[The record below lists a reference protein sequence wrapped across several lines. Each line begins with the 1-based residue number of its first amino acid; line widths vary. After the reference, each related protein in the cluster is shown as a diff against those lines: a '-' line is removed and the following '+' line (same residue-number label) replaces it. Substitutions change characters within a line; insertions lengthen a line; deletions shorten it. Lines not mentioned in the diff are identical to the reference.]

1 VPLWLKNNSATMV
14 CPFLCVVMIPSGFR
28 GGVGVLFFSVN
39 RSLLSLGVKKG
50 FPVIGKS
57 LLAVGCLVLLCGCGG
72 LRLFS
77 RSVFPR
83 FDTVI
88 LPLLFNI
95 FSAVGSG
102 IFPVVGAALFL
113 FRFFDFLPHF
123 FDFLLCRLC
132 KLCQFVL
139 KFADMVE
146 VYPDMLNGVSRPLL
160 VALMHFNP
168 ADKLVENGGGEF
180 GKVGVS
186 FCQLHKPLRP
196 SSRVFKSGQ
205 LLFDFRKLRF
215 QCIVFF

>member
-1 VPLWLKNNSATMV
+1 MEWIFTDNRFPFYSCLSASIIFKILSRNVSVPLWLKNSSATMV

-28 GGVGVLFFSVN
+28 GGAGVLFFSVN

-88 LPLLFNI
+88 LPLLFNV

-102 IFPVVGAALFL
+102 ICCPVHPPLPIVLSCLPLQAQSLNLRMSLF
-113 FRFFDFLPHF
+113 FR
-123 FDFLLCRLC
+123 
-132 KLCQFVL
+132 
-139 KFADMVE
+139 
-146 VYPDMLNGVSRPLL
+146 
-160 VALMHFNP
+160 
-168 ADKLVENGGGEF
+168 
-180 GKVGVS
+180 
-186 FCQLHKPLRP
+186 LRP
-196 SSRVFKSGQ
+196 SGLPLQSLCTYILSS
-205 LLFDFRKLRF
+205 
-215 QCIVFF
+215 